1 MFKNIRFVNC
11 LIAMMLFFFML
22 QVSSTGMLLSALDHD
37 RTYFHRIQELDKQR
51 TELTRV
57 WTSLLR
63 VRLQSNLAHIIDT
76 YTNENQTFPQ
86 ANRQSATQIKNA
98 REQLKTAA
106 LSWSAYERMPHHD
119 QKLFEEM
126 KTSYQAYY
134 DTLAQ
139 LVSFIER
146 GDIDAAF
153 AQPTQKIQGSFE
165 MAFNHIIADIDAV
178 NQTAVN
184 ESENSYEQLIRW
196 VAIMLAVLLLVI
208 SLAWMGMRAMLLSP
222 LSKIISSIR
231 TIATG
236 DLRHI
241 VEGEGKN
248 ETGQL
253 AGSLRS
259 MQEELTR
266 TVESIRVSAGE
277 LLTGAGEIRGASNE
291 LSARTEQQAA
301 SLVQTAAS
309 MEELT
314 ETVKMNA
321 RNANQASTLAL
332 EASATAERSG
342 QMVTRVVNIIG
353 DLAGGAEKITNIT
366 TLIDGIAA
374 QTSILAL
381 NAAVEA
387 ARAGEEGRGFA
398 VVASEV
404 RSLAQRTA
412 EAAREI
418 NVLIGESTDKV
429 NVGTQ
434 LASGAGQIMDELVAS
449 VTQVASFM
457 NEIATA
463 TDEQSRGIEQAM
475 IAVTEM
481 DQVTQRNAVLV
492 EESAASATALEKL
505 ADDLTQAVSVFKLR
519 SPTTHLMTD
528 HTMST
533 AHS

>member
-11 LIAMMLFFFML
+11 LIALMLFFFIL
-22 QVSSTGMLLSALDHD
+22 QVSSTGIFLSALNHD
-37 RTYFHRIQELDKQR
+37 RTYFHRIQDLDKQR

-76 YTNENQTFPQ
+76 YTSEHQTLSQ
-86 ANRQSATQIKNA
+86 ENRQSATQIKNA
-98 REQLKTAA
+98 REQLKIAA
-106 LSWSAYERMPHHD
+106 SSWSAYERMPHHD
-119 QKLFEEM
+119 QTLFEETR
-126 KTSYQAYY
+126 TSYQNYY
-134 DTLAQ
+134 DTLAE
-139 LVSFIER
+139 LISLIER
-146 GDIDAAF
+146 GEIDAAF
-153 AQPTQKIQGSFE
+153 AQPTQKIQSSFE
-165 MAFNHIIADIDAV
+165 TAFNNIITNIDTV

-184 ESENSYEQLIRW
+184 ESESAYKELKRW
-196 VAIMLAVLLLVI
+196 MSIMLVFLLLVI
-208 SLAWMGMRAMLLSP
+208 FLAWVGIREMLLSP
-222 LSKIISSIR
+222 LNKIISSIG

-236 DLRHI
+236 DLRHV
-241 VEGEGKN
+241 VEGEGNN
-248 ETGQL
+248 EAGQL
-253 AGSLRS
+253 AGSLRN
-259 MQEELTR
+259 MQGELSR
-266 TVESIRVSAGE
+266 TVETIRVSAGV
-277 LLTGAGEIRGASNE
+277 LLSGAGEIRGANDE

-321 RNANQASTLAL
+321 KNANQASALAL
-332 EASATAERSG
+332 DASETAGRSS
-342 QMVTRVVNIIG
+342 QMVSRVVSIIG
-353 DLAGGAEKITNIT
+353 DLAGSAEKISSIT

-387 ARAGEEGRGFA
+387 ARAGEQGRGFA

-404 RSLAQRTA
+404 RSLAQRSA
-412 EAAREI
+412 EAAKEI
-418 NVLIGESTDKV
+418 NVLIGESIDKV
-429 NVGTQ
+429 SSGTQ

-449 VTQVASFM
+449 VTQVATFM

-481 DQVTQRNAVLV
+481 DQVTQKNAVLV
-492 EESAASATALEKL
+492 EESAASAAALEKL
-505 ADDLTQAVSVFKLR
+505 ADDLTRAVSVFQLGP
-519 SPTTHLMTD
+519 PTTLPKTEHAVG
-528 HTMST
+528 S
-533 AHS
+533 AFS